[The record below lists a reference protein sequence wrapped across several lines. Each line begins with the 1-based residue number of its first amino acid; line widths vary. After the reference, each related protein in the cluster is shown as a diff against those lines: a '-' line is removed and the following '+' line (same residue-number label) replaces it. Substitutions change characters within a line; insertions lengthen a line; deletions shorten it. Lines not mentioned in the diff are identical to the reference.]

1 MCIRDRAAVIFDD
14 PSKASYVPL
23 SSKDRMIALQTGTID
38 VLSRT
43 TTWTSSR
50 DAGQGIVFTAI
61 NYYDG
66 QGFIVRKSLG
76 IRSAKELN
84 GATICVSQGTTTEL
98 NLADFARSNGI
109 KVNVLNFIDTNETA
123 KAYEAS
129 RCDGYTT
136 DMSQLAANRLK
147 FAKPEDHVILP
158 EIISKEP
165 LGPWVRRGDEQW
177 FSLVR
182 WTLFAMLNAEELG
195 VTQANVTD
203 MLKSDNPEIKRLL
216 GTEGN
221 MGEQLGVAGDWVVR
235 IVKHVALRR
244 VLRAPPRAQ
253 DPHWPGAGLQ
263 RAVEQRRVA
272 VRPADPLMPATA
284 ATVRGRFV
292 AAGGPRA
299 PCRLPLTSP
308 ERTRISTLVTAGSPE
323 CIGRARFFLFAGVA
337 QLVRAPA
344 CHAGGRGFK
353 SRRSRHYFN
362 GLAFC

>member
-1 MCIRDRAAVIFDD
+1 MLRVCLGAIAGFALLAAPSAASAQTTLEKIKARGQIVCGASLGVPGFSYPDDKGTWTGFDTDVCRALAAVIFDD

-235 IVKHVALRR
+235 IVKHVGNYGESFERHLGPKTRIGLARGSNELWSKGG
-244 VLRAPPRAQ
+244 LQYAPPIR
-253 DPHWPGAGLQ
+253 
-263 RAVEQRRVA
+263 
-272 VRPADPLMPATA
+272 
-284 ATVRGRFV
+284 
-292 AAGGPRA
+292 
-299 PCRLPLTSP
+299 
-308 ERTRISTLVTAGSPE
+308 
-323 CIGRARFFLFAGVA
+323 
-337 QLVRAPA
+337 
-344 CHAGGRGFK
+344 
-353 SRRSRHYFN
+353 
-362 GLAFC
+362 

>member
-1 MCIRDRAAVIFDD
+1 MLRRCLGAIAGLALIAAPIAASAQTTLEKIKARGQIVCGASLGVPGFSYPDDKGAWTGFDTDICRALAAVIFDD
-14 PSKASYVPL
+14 PNKASYVPL

-76 IRSAKELN
+76 IKSAKELN
-84 GATICVSQGTTTEL
+84 GATVCVSQGTTTEL

-177 FSLVR
+177 FSFVR

-195 VTQANVTD
+195 VTQANIGE
-203 MLKSDNPEIKRLL
+203 MQKSDNPEIKRLL

-235 IVKHVALRR
+235 IVKHVGNYGESFERHLGPKTRIGLARGSNELWSKGG
-244 VLRAPPRAQ
+244 LQYAPPIR
-253 DPHWPGAGLQ
+253 
-263 RAVEQRRVA
+263 
-272 VRPADPLMPATA
+272 
-284 ATVRGRFV
+284 
-292 AAGGPRA
+292 
-299 PCRLPLTSP
+299 
-308 ERTRISTLVTAGSPE
+308 
-323 CIGRARFFLFAGVA
+323 
-337 QLVRAPA
+337 
-344 CHAGGRGFK
+344 
-353 SRRSRHYFN
+353 
-362 GLAFC
+362 

>member
-1 MCIRDRAAVIFDD
+1 MLSQCLGAFAGFVLMAAPIAATAQATLEKIKVRGQIVCGASLGVPGFSYPDDKGVWTGFDTDMCRALAAVIFDD
-14 PSKASYVPL
+14 PNKASYVPL
-23 SSKDRMIALQTGTID
+23 SSKDRMIALQTGTVD

-66 QGFIVRKSLG
+66 QGFIVRKSVG
-76 IRSAKELN
+76 VKSAKELN
-84 GATICVSQGTTTEL
+84 GATVCVSQGTTTEL
-98 NLADFARSNGI
+98 NLADFARTNGI

-123 KAYEAS
+123 KAYEAG

-147 FAKPEDHVILP
+147 FAKPDDHVILP

-182 WTLFAMLNAEELG
+182 WTLFAMINAEELG
-195 VTQANVTD
+195 VTQANVTE

-235 IVKHVALRR
+235 ILRHVGNYGESFERHLGPKTRIGLARGSNELWSKGG
-244 VLRAPPRAQ
+244 LQYAPPIR
-253 DPHWPGAGLQ
+253 
-263 RAVEQRRVA
+263 
-272 VRPADPLMPATA
+272 
-284 ATVRGRFV
+284 
-292 AAGGPRA
+292 
-299 PCRLPLTSP
+299 
-308 ERTRISTLVTAGSPE
+308 
-323 CIGRARFFLFAGVA
+323 
-337 QLVRAPA
+337 
-344 CHAGGRGFK
+344 
-353 SRRSRHYFN
+353 
-362 GLAFC
+362 

>member
-1 MCIRDRAAVIFDD
+1 MLRRCLGAIAGFALLAAPSAASAQTTLEKIKVRGQIVCGASLGVPGFSYPDDKGTWTGFDTDVCRALAAVIFDD

-66 QGFIVRKSLG
+66 QGFIVHKSLN
-76 IRSAKELN
+76 IKSAKELN

-235 IVKHVALRR
+235 IVKHVGNYGESFERHLGPKTRIGLARGSNELWSKGG
-244 VLRAPPRAQ
+244 LQYAPPIR
-253 DPHWPGAGLQ
+253 
-263 RAVEQRRVA
+263 
-272 VRPADPLMPATA
+272 
-284 ATVRGRFV
+284 
-292 AAGGPRA
+292 
-299 PCRLPLTSP
+299 
-308 ERTRISTLVTAGSPE
+308 
-323 CIGRARFFLFAGVA
+323 
-337 QLVRAPA
+337 
-344 CHAGGRGFK
+344 
-353 SRRSRHYFN
+353 
-362 GLAFC
+362 